1 MSDVVLT
8 IFTPEGTPTEA
19 DPAGLPDLLA
29 AGKLVWVDLTGP
41 SEAGVAVMRDVF
53 HFHPLAI
60 EDTFNQRQRPKLEA
74 YPDLLFVILNTLGT
88 DRDVL
93 RIEELDAFVGPNY
106 LVTVHEEAEPAIAE
120 LRERL
125 ERMAPKLTVSANHL
139 FYALIDAVVDRY
151 FPVMDRIEE
160 EIEALGDAILIAPT
174 QDRLNR
180 LFELKRD
187 LIDLWRVTWP
197 QRDVLNRLGHY
208 NTAFLHES
216 DLAYYMRDVI
226 DHLMWIAD
234 MVNTLRDTL
243 TSMMDLYMSATSN
256 RLNVVVNRLTVFAV
270 VLGLMT
276 LVGGFY
282 GMNFLYT
289 WPPFDAPWGVPAVI
303 VLMVALIVGALA
315 YFKRRGWY

>member
-1 MSDVVLT
+1 MSDVVLIT
-8 IFTPEGTPTEA
+8 FTPEGTPVES
-19 DPAGLPDLLA
+19 DLAGLPDLLA
-29 AGKLVWVDLTGP
+29 AGTLVWVDITGP
-41 SEAGVAVMRDVF
+41 SEPGVAVMRDVF

-74 YPDLLFVILNTLGT
+74 YPDLLFMILNTLDT
-88 DRDVL
+88 ARDSL
-93 RIEELDAFVGPNY
+93 RIEELDVFLGPNY
-106 LVTVHEEAEPAIAE
+106 LVTVHGDPEPVITE
-120 LRERL
+120 LRQRL
-125 ERMAPKLTVSANHL
+125 ARMAPKLTASANHL
-139 FYALIDAVVDRY
+139 FYALIDVVVDRY
-151 FPVMDRIEE
+151 FPVMDQIEE
-160 EIEALGDAILIAPT
+160 EIEALGDAILVAPT

-180 LFELKRD
+180 LFDLKRE

-208 NTAFLHES
+208 NAAFLQET
-216 DLAYYMRDVI
+216 DLAYYMRDVT

-270 VLGLMT
+270 ILGLMT

-282 GMNFLYT
+282 GMNFLHT
-289 WPPFDAPWGVPAVI
+289 WPPFEAPWGVPVVI
-303 VLMVALIVGALA
+303 LGMVVLIVATLA
-315 YFKRRGWY
+315 YFRRRGWY